1 MNVHNQQ
8 RLFRTQRVMCAAVIL
23 RIFAETTKGTR
34 HNLTHKYKSHV
45 ERFYDKNESLA
56 PKSQISDSEVSRQ
69 VDSDYD
75 SDNDE

>member
-34 HNLTHKYKSHV
+34 HKCTSHV

-56 PKSQISDSEVSRQ
+56 PKSQISDSEVSRR
-69 VDSDYD
+69 S
-75 SDNDE
+75 